1 MNKESD
7 NFSQKMT
14 QDILYAYSIII
25 SSLLIGI
32 SNAVR
37 TCSQNPHCIKKGGAR
52 TKVQANRGPPAPPAP
67 PAALAPAALA
77 PAAPAPAALAP
88 PAHSIWLGTFMKLAN
103 TINTSLHNAF
113 EIVSTKML
121 DNALHY
127 TVGDLGKKPLNES
140 ILERLQNNTLILAQM
155 TRDPEVQKALSEWSE
170 QVAVLSLQML
180 ETAKP
185 TIDLMT
191 EKAIDSLKQI
201 GTKSGRGIMNVCLNV
216 LDALIGEIPIAGGII
231 TLILAFMRGINS
243 AMLAA
248 APGVQ
253 FNVEYLMRAFNT
265 SLQMLQVF
273 NSQQANVLQKT
284 NAVKSALNKLDMPL
298 ANNIRQLDIQTFENA
313 GRKEGQ
319 KYVQEALAS
328 GPKVLAPGP
337 KVLAPGPKV
346 LAPGA
351 KVLAPGP
358 ASAKVLASG
367 PASAKVLAPG
377 PKGLAPGP
385 KGLAPGPKPPAKR
398 GGANIRKTIQSVTRR
413 LKNTIHRFVHA
424 KIKTRKHLS

>member
-52 TKVQANRGPPAPPAP
+52 TKVQANRAPPAA

-77 PAAPAPAALAP
+77 PAAALAP

-328 GPKVLAPGP
+328 GPAS
-337 KVLAPGPKV
+337 AS
-346 LAPGA
+346 A
-351 KVLAPGP
+351 KVLAP
-358 ASAKVLASG
+358 KVLASG

-377 PKGLAPGP
+377 PASAKVLAPGP
-385 KGLAPGPKPPAKR
+385 ASAKVLAPKVLAPGPKPPAKR

>member
-52 TKVQANRGPPAPPAP
+52 TKVQANRGPPA
-67 PAALAPAALA
+67 AL
-77 PAAPAPAALAP
+77 AAPA
-88 PAHSIWLGTFMKLAN
+88 AHSIWLGTFMKLAN

-113 EIVSTKML
+113 DNVSTKML

-127 TVGDLGKKPLNES
+127 TVGDLGKKQLNES

-155 TRDPEVQKALSEWSE
+155 TRDPDVQKALSEWSE

-328 GPKVLAPGP
+328 GPASASAKVLASGP
-337 KVLAPGPKV
+337 AKV

-358 ASAKVLASG
+358 ASAKVLA
-367 PASAKVLAPG
+367 PG
-377 PKGLAPGP
+377 PKGLAP

-424 KIKTRKHLS
+424 KIKTRKHLN